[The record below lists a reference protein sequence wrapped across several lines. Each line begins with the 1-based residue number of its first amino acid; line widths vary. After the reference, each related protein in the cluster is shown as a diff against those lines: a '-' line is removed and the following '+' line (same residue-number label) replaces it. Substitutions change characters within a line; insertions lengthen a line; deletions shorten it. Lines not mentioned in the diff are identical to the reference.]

1 MEGGGWM
8 VDGAG
13 WRMEGRDDGREKA
26 KEARLDSY
34 QTARAAEVR
43 GISTHC
49 GCVTLLYF
57 VPNRYRPNLLLAL
70 LTTILVMDIPALT
83 GNTVGLHCQSDCLSG
98 ESPLVA

>member
-34 QTARAAEVR
+34 QTEQQR
-43 GISTHC
+43 
-49 GCVTLLYF
+49 
-57 VPNRYRPNLLLAL
+57 
-70 LTTILVMDIPALT
+70 
-83 GNTVGLHCQSDCLSG
+83 
-98 ESPLVA
+98 